1 VNAAAPPRPRRGSA
15 RQRARGPAGPTT
27 RLGTFVGRAAQVAL
41 AVTTEIDDG
50 VEDVEDPY
58 EVLGVTRDADP
69 ATVTAAYRRLV
80 REHHPDIHVGD
91 GPDERAARH
100 RRMAS
105 INAAYRI
112 LNDPRE
118 LDRFLKL
125 QQRRNGAS
133 ASPSDRDDVW
143 FTASPPSPSGSQQ
156 PSATHGF
163 DYRQRAPSEFDVR
176 REPAEE
182 RATRKAQRRFGRR
195 RRRT

>member
-1 VNAAAPPRPRRGSA
+1 VEVVRSPARR
-15 RQRARGPAGPTT
+15 R
-27 RLGTFVGRAAQVAL
+27 
-41 AVTTEIDDG
+41 

-58 EVLGVTRDADP
+58 EVLGVPRSADP
-69 ATVTAAYRRLV
+69 ATITAAYRRLV
-80 REHHPDIHVGD
+80 RAHHPDIYVGD
-91 GPDERAARH
+91 DPDQRAARH

-118 LDRFLKL
+118 LDRFLKM
-125 QQRRNGAS
+125 QQRRVHGTGSS
-133 ASPSDRDDVW
+133 APDRDGVW
-143 FTASPPSPSGSQQ
+143 FTAGPPDPQQGQGS
-156 PSATHGF
+156 STTGGF

-195 RRRT
+195 RRRS